1 DAEAIPDIGAYIL
14 DVGQQLR
21 ELQELGPDR
30 WRDPFERGLREA
42 YRSGDLQGLARLVN
56 FAVGH
61 LDGAGRTAE
70 AVGEI
75 DHALT
80 LCDEDPD
87 VHAILAAMRAGLQ
100 ITRGDTAT
108 ARASV
113 AEAEEAAAAGS
124 DPYAAMK
131 FRVYQQVLACR

>member
-1 DAEAIPDIGAYIL
+1 TNRRTSRCLSRLRLNNSLSGRNRGMAATDAEAIPDIGAYIL

-100 ITRGDTAT
+100 ITRGDTA
-108 ARASV
+108 
-113 AEAEEAAAAGS
+113 
-124 DPYAAMK
+124 
-131 FRVYQQVLACR
+131 